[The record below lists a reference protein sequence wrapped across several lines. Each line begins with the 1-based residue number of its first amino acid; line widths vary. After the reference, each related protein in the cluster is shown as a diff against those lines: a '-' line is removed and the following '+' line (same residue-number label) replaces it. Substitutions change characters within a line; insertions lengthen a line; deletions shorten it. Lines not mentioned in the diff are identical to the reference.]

1 MISLCFRL
9 AETSKI
15 LYSMSILVGWLL
27 QFYVPMQI
35 IQPWL
40 SRHRRRWLLEIASRI
55 FFTLLTCEILHQHC
69 FTEMSATGLNNDYLY
84 EFARSWLKLD
94 ILCLEQTKNRKS
106 KHVSWAD
113 AIGRLLTLFS
123 GACAVAIPD
132 LGDYITLIGA
142 FSSSFLALI
151 FPPIIHIFTFY
162 VPHDDERESL
172 LTGEFQK
179 QTKT

>member
-1 MISLCFRL
+1 
-9 AETSKI
+9 
-15 LYSMSILVGWLL
+15 MS
-27 QFYVPMQI
+27 
-35 IQPWL
+35 
-40 SRHRRRWLLEIASRI
+40 RANE
-55 FFTLLTCEILHQHC
+55 
-69 FTEMSATGLNNDYLY
+69 
-84 EFARSWLKLD
+84 
-94 ILCLEQTKNRKS
+94 KS
-106 KHVSWAD
+106 QKQDVSWAD